1 MTLIIQGEGNVEVRS
16 KRSCRVEFQVLDTA
30 TGKVKRMR
38 SNAMRIN
45 SNTKKERERCK
56 REYRK
61 ELESGRRQDTKDMT
75 VRTFSEQWLERRKQ
89 GSEVKESTI
98 RKDEGR
104 LKVINMHLGD
114 IKLVN
119 LDVQTIEEFYARA
132 SNGESPSGKRL
143 SGTYMNGIGV
153 TLRQVLQEAV
163 RYDIIVKNPADHA
176 KRLKKDTEEVV
187 PLATS
192 EIARMQLLLDSSK
205 PRASLVGFY
214 LALFAGL
221 RRGEI
226 CGLRWCD
233 VNLEENTPEL
243 TVRHSLDT
251 KTCELGEPKTPT
263 SKRTISLSPGLASYL
278 YEWKILQGRKL
289 AEYGISQENCHV
301 VCTPG
306 ADYMHPEN
314 LARSWKRFSRR
325 FDFDVTLHGLR
336 HSFCTYLCANG
347 VELQYAQY
355 LMGHADIQTTANIY
369 AHCTPDLKSEAGRAL
384 QEAAAKLT
392 VATPIDMRIS
402 ENRWGII
409 EATPDIG
416 FPPDFPQNKGSDQK
430 SVPALAS

>member
-1 MTLIIQGEGNVEVRS
+1 MPLIIQGEGNVEVRS
-16 KRSCRVEFQVLDTA
+16 KHSCRVEFQVLDTA

-38 SNAMRIN
+38 SGTMHID
-45 SNTKKERERCK
+45 SNTKKERERCR

-61 ELESGRRQDTKDMT
+61 ELESGQRQDTKDMT
-75 VRTFSEQWLERRKQ
+75 VRMFSEQWLERRKQ
-89 GSEVKESTI
+89 SSEVKESTI

-114 IKLVN
+114 AKLVN
-119 LDVQTIEEFYARA
+119 LDVQTIEEFYAHA

-143 SGTYMNGIGV
+143 SGTYVNGVGA
-153 TLRQVLQEAV
+153 TLRQILQEAV
-163 RYDIIVKNPADHA
+163 RYDIITKNPAEHA
-176 KRLKKDTEEVV
+176 KRPKKDTEEVI
-187 PLATS
+187 PLATP
-192 EIARMQLLLDSSK
+192 EITRMQLLLDGSK
-205 PRASLVGFY
+205 PRPSLAGFY

-226 CGLRWCD
+226 CGLRWYD
-233 VNLEENTPEL
+233 VDLEGDTPEL
-243 TVRHSLDT
+243 TVRHSLDS
-251 KTCELGEPKTPT
+251 KTCELSEPKTPT

-278 YEWKILQGRKL
+278 REWKILQGRKL
-289 AEYGISQENCHV
+289 TEYGIPQENCYV

-314 LARSWKRFSRR
+314 FGRSWKRFSKK
-325 FDFDVTLHGLR
+325 FDFNVKLHDLR

-369 AHCTPDLKSEAGRAL
+369 AHCTPDLKREAGRAL
-384 QEAAAKLT
+384 QEAAAKLP
-392 VATPIDMRIS
+392 AAALIDMRVS
-402 ENRWGII
+402 ENRWGIV

-416 FPPDFPQNKGSDQK
+416 FPPDFPQNGGSDKK
-430 SVPALAS
+430 SAPALAS